1 MKKHLLVIEDNTDV
15 RENLTDIL
23 ELSGFQVTAAIDGKD
38 GVEKALEVKP
48 DLIVCD
54 VMMPV
59 LDGFGVLNILSKRTE
74 TYSIPFIFLTAKTEK
89 EDIRRGMTL
98 GADDYVTKPF
108 YKDELLRVIDIR
120 LKKAEKLSKNIGR
133 AGSQLSSFIDAAKGF
148 EELEKLSDNRKERA
162 LARKEV
168 LFREGDYPRYFYRLK
183 SGRIKLFKTNEYGK
197 ELILKNISPGDF
209 FGYTPIIENSEY
221 GYSAAASDKSELSLI
236 PREDFISLLYSN
248 RDVSAGF
255 IKLLANNV
263 SQKEEQLLSLAYNSV
278 RKRTAEVLL
287 TIYKQQNETG
297 EINIL
302 REDLSRMVGTAKESV
317 IRILTEFKRDK
328 YIKIIEG
335 SIEVLSKEELENI
348 SG

>member
-168 LFREGDYPRYFYRLK
+168 FLE
-183 SGRIKLFKTNEYGK
+183 K
-197 ELILKNISPGDF
+197 E
-209 FGYTPIIENSEY
+209 II
-221 GYSAAASDKSELSLI
+221 
-236 PREDFISLLYSN
+236 P
-248 RDVSAGF
+248 
-255 IKLLANNV
+255 
-263 SQKEEQLLSLAYNSV
+263 
-278 RKRTAEVLL
+278 
-287 TIYKQQNETG
+287 
-297 EINIL
+297 
-302 REDLSRMVGTAKESV
+302 V
-317 IRILTEFKRDK
+317 IFTD
-328 YIKIIEG
+328 
-335 SIEVLSKEELENI
+335 
-348 SG
+348 